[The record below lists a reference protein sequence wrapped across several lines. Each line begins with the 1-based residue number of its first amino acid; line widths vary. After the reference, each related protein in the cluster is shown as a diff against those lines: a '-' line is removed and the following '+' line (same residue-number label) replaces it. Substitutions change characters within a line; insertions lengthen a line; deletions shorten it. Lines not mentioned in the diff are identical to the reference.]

1 MLNQAAKTFGFA
13 SSVRPAFVFRHL
25 SAAHCQR
32 PSKNS
37 PQSPAGTPLISATNA
52 TNHSSLHRPVAAA
65 SPVFGIARCPHRL
78 TARGGR
84 GGAPAG
90 RKGPICSHSLKN
102 AGPLIRGPS
111 FPEHSP
117 LRRYYRSYTNPNP
130 SLAVAVDEDA
140 ATSLSLAIHQR
151 KERHFA
157 YRPVGWRQSLNDGEA
172 HPTAWAQEVEERVRA
187 MQSPP
192 CQGTMNCDAAGRCTS
207 SKKRLAWNMR
217 ERDGFLT
224 RVLFFSSAMRTGHVT
239 AASHTARI
247 AAFWTLTR
255 P

>member
-1 MLNQAAKTFGFA
+1 MSNIPIRIRCEKKPNEVRTIAYLLLLKHEKEEVLQVAAFLCSTQSQTSKRSPVRAMLNQAAKTFGFA

-130 SLAVAVDEDA
+130 SL
-140 ATSLSLAIHQR
+140 TRTPQP
-151 KERHFA
+151 HF
-157 YRPVGWRQSLNDGEA
+157 P
-172 HPTAWAQEVEERVRA
+172 
-187 MQSPP
+187 
-192 CQGTMNCDAAGRCTS
+192 
-207 SKKRLAWNMR
+207 
-217 ERDGFLT
+217 
-224 RVLFFSSAMRTGHVT
+224 
-239 AASHTARI
+239 
-247 AAFWTLTR
+247 
-255 P
+255 